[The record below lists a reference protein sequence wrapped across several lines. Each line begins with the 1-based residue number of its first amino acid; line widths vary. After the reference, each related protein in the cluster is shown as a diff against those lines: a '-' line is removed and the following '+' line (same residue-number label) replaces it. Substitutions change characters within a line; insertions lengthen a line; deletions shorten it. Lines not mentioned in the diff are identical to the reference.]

1 MAKLLLH
8 RIPNNVPTE
17 ELHEVLPG
25 DFTIE
30 LKVEHIIL
38 LVSFLSFIR
47 SILSL

>member
-17 ELHEVLPG
+17 ELHKVLPG

-30 LKVEHIIL
+30 PKVEYIP
-38 LVSFLSFIR
+38 LVSFSFF
-47 SILSL
+47 